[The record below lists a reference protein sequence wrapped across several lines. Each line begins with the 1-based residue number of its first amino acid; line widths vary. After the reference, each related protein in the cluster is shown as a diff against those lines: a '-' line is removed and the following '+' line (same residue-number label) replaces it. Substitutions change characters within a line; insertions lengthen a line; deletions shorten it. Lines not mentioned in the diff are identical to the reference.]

1 MILYNVTVKVD
12 HGIQADWLQW
22 MKQEHIPDVMDTG
35 CFLETRFWKLIDVD
49 EVDGL
54 TYAVQYV
61 ADDKAAYTRYLELF
75 APTMRKKGIDKWGDR
90 FIAFRTVME
99 QVR

>member
-12 HGIQADWLQW
+12 HSIQADWLRW
-22 MKQEHIPDVMDTG
+22 MKEEHIPEVMGTG
-35 CFLETRFWKLIDVD
+35 CFLESKFWQLIDVD
-49 EVDGL
+49 DADGF

-61 ADDKAAYTRYLELF
+61 AEDKAAYSRYLELF
-75 APTMRKKGIDKWGDR
+75 APNMRKKGNDKWGDR

-99 QVR
+99 RVL